1 MPDPTH
7 YLWCDLET
15 TGEPDERKG
24 PILEAA
30 FILTNTALEQ
40 VAEERSWV
48 LNPYDW
54 CETHQPNEGQ
64 HLWRRQIDEHP
75 VVREMHTANGLLRDL
90 EELNLWAN
98 HPIAEA
104 HVLDMLEDNDVKPH
118 HVMLAGSGVGH
129 FDRRFIRA
137 QMPRLEKHLYYPNLD
152 IGVMR
157 RFAKHTVGFSIPSF
171 NDDKT
176 HRALDDVRLHL
187 EEARWWK
194 ETMGSWIRVF
204 QNEVGALY

>member
-15 TGEPDERKG
+15 TGEPDETKG

-48 LNPYDW
+48 LDPYDW
-54 CETHQPNEGQ
+54 ATMHGVQPDT
-64 HLWRRQIDEHP
+64 WKRQLQEHP
-75 VVREMHTANGLLRDL
+75 KVLEMHTANGLVAD
-90 EELNLWAN
+90 
-98 HPIAEA
+98 IEA
-104 HVLDMLEDNDVKPH
+104 GRYVDHYNVEQNVLDVLFDADVESH

-129 FDRRFIRA
+129 FDRRFVKA
-137 QMPRLEKHLYYPNLD
+137 QLPLLEKHLYYPNLD

-157 RFAKHTVGFSIPSF
+157 RFAKHTVGLSIPAF